1 MMVEER
7 DERESSW
14 DLTMVMLGINKVIK
28 LSVAH
33 FRRVFTVNRIEAPG
47 RSTWGREKDMK
58 ATTSVSCWTVYH
70 LIGGSLIGQLSR
82 YFAKTRTVDSPHLE

>member
-7 DERESSW
+7 EERESSW

-47 RSTWGREKDMK
+47 RSTWGREKIRK
-58 ATTSVSCWTVYH
+58 GEPQYQLAVGQFTT
-70 LIGGSLIGQLSR
+70 
-82 YFAKTRTVDSPHLE
+82 